1 MRISRPWLVAVAA
14 AALTLGA
21 AAAPAGAQLLRGTVV
36 HHNRHAHSFVLAVRG
51 GGLRAI
57 HARKLPAIGRTV
69 AVRARP
75 LRNGTFAATK
85 VRAGHRRTHVRIRG
99 TVSFADRR
107 HHRFTISANGVS
119 LLVHVR
125 RHRGARAAASDVPA
139 PGTTV
144 EVEADLES
152 GDDTVAQTVTPT
164 GTDLTVKVEGK
175 VLAVDTTARTI
186 TITADDED
194 QSGAQLTISVPDT
207 TIDLTTITPGSE
219 VELLVALHSDGTY
232 TLLGLAGDGNAKQA
246 DDQGDQ
252 QGQTVGDQED
262 SGDQQSGDQQES
274 GDQQDQQSG
283 DGQGGGDQSTTTST
297 TTDQQQSGDS
307 GSGGGGD
314 S

>member
-1 MRISRPWLVAVAA
+1 MKISRTWAVAVAA
-14 AALTLGA
+14 AAALGV
-21 AAAPAGAQLLRGTVV
+21 AAPANAQLLRGTVV
-36 HHNRHAHSFVLAVRG
+36 HHNRHAHSFVVAVHG

-57 HARKLPAIGRTV
+57 HARKLPAIGRAV
-69 AVRARP
+69 AVRARA
-75 LRNGTFAATK
+75 LRNGTFVATK

-107 HHRFTISANGVS
+107 HHRFTLSANGVS
-119 LLVHVR
+119 LLVHVA
-125 RHRGARAAASDVPA
+125 RHHGARAAASDVPA
-139 PGTTV
+139 PGTSV

-186 TITADDED
+186 TLSADDED
-194 QSGAQLTISVPDT
+194 QSGAQLTISVPDA
-207 TIDLTTITPGSE
+207 TIDLTTIAPGSE

-232 TLLGLAGDGNAKQA
+232 SLLGLAGDGNAKQA
-246 DDQGDQ
+246 DDQGDE

-262 SGDQQSGDQQES
+262 GGDQQSGDQQES

-283 DGQGGGDQSTTTST
+283 DGGDQSTTTPA
-297 TTDQQQSGDS
+297 TDQQSGDS
-307 GSGGGGD
+307 SGSGGGD
-314 S
+314 H

>member
-1 MRISRPWLVAVAA
+1 MKVSRCWAVAVAA
-14 AALTLGA
+14 AAVAALGGA
-21 AAAPAGAQLLRGTVV
+21 GPANAQLLRGTVV
-36 HHNRHAHSFVLAVRG
+36 HHNRHAHSFVVAVRG

-57 HARKLPAIGRTV
+57 HARRLPAIGRSV
-69 AVRARP
+69 AVRARA
-75 LRNGTFAATK
+75 LRNGTFVATK
-85 VRAGHRRTHVRIRG
+85 VHAGHRRTRVRIRG

-175 VLAVDTTARTI
+175 VLAVDATARTI
-186 TITADDED
+186 TLTADDED

-232 TLLGLAGDGNAKQA
+232 TLLGLAGDDNAKQA
-246 DDQGDQ
+246 DEQGDQ
-252 QGQTVGDQED
+252 QGQPVGDQED
-262 SGDQQSGDQQES
+262 GGDQQSGDQQES
-274 GDQQDQQSG
+274 GDQQDQQQSG
-283 DGQGGGDQSTTTST
+283 DGSSGDTSSGDSTS
-297 TTDQQQSGDS
+297 SGGDS
-307 GSGGGGD
+307 GSGGD